1 MPVLAG
7 FRVECETLC
16 RQPLSRLTINVD
28 NLSTFDELSP
38 IVDHKVSIM
47 REGLAN
53 LLPGSDIDNNSE
65 NLLNSF
71 PSCSENRV
79 ASCTATLGSCWKLT
93 LESVEL

>member
-1 MPVLAG
+1 MPELAG

-47 REGLAN
+47 HA
-53 LLPGSDIDNNSE
+53 
-65 NLLNSF
+65 
-71 PSCSENRV
+71 
-79 ASCTATLGSCWKLT
+79 
-93 LESVEL
+93 

>member
-1 MPVLAG
+1 MPELAG

-53 LLPGSDIDNNSE
+53 LLPGSGIIFDNNSD
-65 NLLNSF
+65 NLLNPF
-71 PSCSENRV
+71 LPVVRIMLRH
-79 ASCTATLGSCWKLT
+79 ALL
-93 LESVEL
+93 L

>member
-1 MPVLAG
+1 MPELAG

-16 RQPLSRLTINVD
+16 RQPMSRLTINVD

-53 LLPGSDIDNNSE
+53 LLPRVRALITTVRNCESR
-65 NLLNSF
+65 SF
-71 PSCSENRV
+71 
-79 ASCTATLGSCWKLT
+79 L
-93 LESVEL
+93 